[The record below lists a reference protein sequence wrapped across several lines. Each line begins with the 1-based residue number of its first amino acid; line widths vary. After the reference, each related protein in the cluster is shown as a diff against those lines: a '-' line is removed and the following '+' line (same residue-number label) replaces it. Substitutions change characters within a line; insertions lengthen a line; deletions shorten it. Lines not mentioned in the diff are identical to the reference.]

1 MEEEKNE
8 LNDNKSNK
16 SKKKSIE
23 SNELKEPIYKMTIES
38 EKGRKEIIN
47 IYPNSK
53 PEEIAYNFC
62 KENNLDFKTL
72 ELMISKVKIL
82 IETMSKKKDENEKE
96 NINSENDKKISY
108 YNEPILED
116 SEEQQSLSTEK
127 IKKTISFKEKV
138 LQNMDKE
145 KENEKENNKDNDNKD
160 NLNINNCSNNNSN
173 KNDNGNILGLNYF
186 KINEDFKEKKILNN
200 NKTSSVITNTI
211 NNCLELIE
219 KEEKYFVSSS
229 STFSSKLGSSSFQ
242 NQNFSINSKENINLF
257 NIDKDRDKDRV
268 NQWSKRSSN
277 SNNNNN
283 IINPKIIISKS
294 FINNIP
300 PSINN
305 NYLNMNSRNNC
316 LTERNNTNSNLNLNL
331 NKKENNK
338 NELDTKSNKT
348 VSDDHKYSNKI
359 KSLKNSSI
367 TILKNSL
374 NNNEYYIN
382 KQKEILKNNK
392 NKNFQRIIN
401 MIKKNNIDINQI
413 SSENLTKNNNSK
425 KAKRKVK
432 NNNETKLINLNY
444 KMKLNNNANYGLN
457 NKVNNLK
464 INPVN
469 NNFKQSSKEN
479 IYYTDTDKD
488 NFYSLSKNEENSTL
502 NNLIK
507 NSLSSHYIPSNK
519 HPISENFNSI
529 MHEINITI
537 LPKPRKTNN
546 LQNKNLIILGNN
558 NKSNKIKDRNYQTLS
573 DVNKNKYSFP
583 QDKKI
588 KDLKNKI
595 LLNKNNDIIK
605 SKQKNMNN
613 NYDKKLSPRNE
624 SHKEN
629 NIKKKLN
636 FLSNVNI
643 NSPLIMKDFFK
654 ESKFKKFKNNFK
666 SPQHNH
672 HSQMITKN
680 FIIKKNKTNM
690 CKDSFIKNNNKAL
703 LSQSS
708 KNNNKNNY
716 SSSFIKRRSGSF
728 NDFNSNINNIFINLK
743 YSNNKKNLVGQAYS
757 DKFNLDGNSYLNH
770 QQNKKNSTKKRN
782 ISHAL
787 SSTKVKY
794 SSNSL
799 DFKKSINETIDKSSQ
814 NNMNLNLNVTSENN
828 NSYSLKNRKKTKSNN
843 SKPIKNKFNN
853 KCSSK
858 SNLNKKR
865 PCYLFIKSQNS
876 SPPST
881 SRKKKKNHST
891 LLQNTSLTIGLLKRN
906 KIANSLK
913 NIFNFLS
920 NKSNRIDIFKINKN
934 NNIPDDIIK
943 PIQHIIQNC
952 EQSQGAI
959 SSKEFIMKGSLLFDK
974 LTIEE
979 QISILNFR
987 K

>member
-1 MEEEKNE
+1 
-8 LNDNKSNK
+8 
-16 SKKKSIE
+16 
-23 SNELKEPIYKMTIES
+23 
-38 EKGRKEIIN
+38 
-47 IYPNSK
+47 
-53 PEEIAYNFC
+53 
-62 KENNLDFKTL
+62 
-72 ELMISKVKIL
+72 
-82 IETMSKKKDENEKE
+82 
-96 NINSENDKKISY
+96 
-108 YNEPILED
+108 
-116 SEEQQSLSTEK
+116 
-127 IKKTISFKEKV
+127 
-138 LQNMDKE
+138 
-145 KENEKENNKDNDNKD
+145 
-160 NLNINNCSNNNSN
+160 
-173 KNDNGNILGLNYF
+173 
-186 KINEDFKEKKILNN
+186 
-200 NKTSSVITNTI
+200 
-211 NNCLELIE
+211 
-219 KEEKYFVSSS
+219 
-229 STFSSKLGSSSFQ
+229 
-242 NQNFSINSKENINLF
+242 
-257 NIDKDRDKDRV
+257 
-268 NQWSKRSSN
+268 
-277 SNNNNN
+277 
-283 IINPKIIISKS
+283 
-294 FINNIP
+294 
-300 PSINN
+300 
-305 NYLNMNSRNNC
+305 MNSRNNC
-316 LTERNNTNSNLNLNL
+316 LTERNNTNSNLNLN
-331 NKKENNK
+331 KKENNK
-338 NELDTKSNKT
+338 NELNSKSNKT
-348 VSDDHKYSNKI
+348 VSDDHKYSNKT

-367 TILKNSL
+367 TVLKNSL

-392 NKNFQRIIN
+392 IKNFQRIIN

-413 SSENLTKNNNSK
+413 SSENLIKNNNSK
-425 KAKRKVK
+425 KTTRKVK
-432 NNNETKLINLNY
+432 NNNEPKLINSNY
-444 KMKLNNNANYGLN
+444 KMKLNNNTHYGLS

-546 LQNKNLIILGNN
+546 LQNKNLIILGNK

-588 KDLKNKI
+588 RDLKNKI
-595 LLNKNNDIIK
+595 LLNKSNDITK

-624 SHKEN
+624 NHKEN
-629 NIKKKLN
+629 SIKKKHN

-654 ESKFKKFKNNFK
+654 ESKLKKFKNNFK

-672 HSQMITKN
+672 HSQMIMKN

-690 CKDSFIKNNNKAL
+690 YKDSFIKNNNKAL

-757 DKFNLDGNSYLNH
+757 DKFNLDGNSYLNQ

-799 DFKKSINETIDKSSQ
+799 EFKKSINETIDKSSQ
-814 NNMNLNLNVTSENN
+814 NNMNLNLNITSENN

-843 SKPIKNKFNN
+843 SKPIKNKSIN
-853 KCSSK
+853 KFPSK
-858 SNLNKKR
+858 TNLNKKR

-891 LLQNTSLTIGLLKRN
+891 LLQNSSLTIGLMKRN

-920 NKSNRIDIFKINKN
+920 NKDNRIDIFKINKN

-959 SSKEFIMKGSLLFDK
+959 SSKEFIMKGSLLFGK
-974 LTIEE
+974 LAIEE

>member
-1 MEEEKNE
+1 MEEEKNQ

-16 SKKKSIE
+16 SLKKSKE
-23 SNELKEPIYKMTIES
+23 SNEFKEPIYKMTIES

-82 IETMSKKKDENEKE
+82 IETMAKKRDEKE

-108 YNEPILED
+108 CNEPILED

-127 IKKTISFKEKV
+127 IKKTISFKEKA
-138 LQNMDKE
+138 LQNKDKE
-145 KENEKENNKDNDNKD
+145 KEKENNKDNDNKND
-160 NLNINNCSNNNSN
+160 VNNNKSD
-173 KNDNGNILGLNYF
+173 KNDNGNNLGLNYF
-186 KINEDFKEKKILNN
+186 KINEDFKEKKLLN

-219 KEEKYFVSSS
+219 KEEKYYVSSS

-257 NIDKDRDKDRV
+257 NIDKDKDKV
-268 NQWSKRSSN
+268 NQMSKRSSN
-277 SNNNNN
+277 SNNNN
-283 IINPKIIISKS
+283 INPKIIISKS

-300 PSINN
+300 PNINN

-316 LTERNNTNSNLNLNL
+316 LTERNNTNSNLNLN
-331 NKKENNK
+331 KKENNK
-338 NELDTKSNKT
+338 NELNSKSNKT
-348 VSDDHKYSNKI
+348 VSDDHKYSNKT

-367 TILKNSL
+367 TVLKNSL

-392 NKNFQRIIN
+392 IKNFQRIIN

-413 SSENLTKNNNSK
+413 SSENLIKNNNSK
-425 KAKRKVK
+425 KTTRKVK
-432 NNNETKLINLNY
+432 NNNEPKLINSNY
-444 KMKLNNNANYGLN
+444 KMKLNNNTHYGLS

-519 HPISENFNSI
+519 YPISENFNSI

-546 LQNKNLIILGNN
+546 LQNKNLIILGNK
-558 NKSNKIKDRNYQTLS
+558 NKNNKIKDRNYQTLS

-588 KDLKNKI
+588 RDLKNKI
-595 LLNKNNDIIK
+595 LLNKSNDITK

-624 SHKEN
+624 NHKEN
-629 NIKKKLN
+629 SIKKKHN

-654 ESKFKKFKNNFK
+654 ESKLKKFKNNFK

-672 HSQMITKN
+672 HSQMIMKN

-690 CKDSFIKNNNKAL
+690 YKDSFIKNNNKAL

-757 DKFNLDGNSYLNH
+757 DKFNLDGNSYLNQ

-799 DFKKSINETIDKSSQ
+799 EFKKSINETIDKSSQ
-814 NNMNLNLNVTSENN
+814 NNINLNLNITSENN

-858 SNLNKKR
+858 SNLSKKR
-865 PCYLFIKSQNS
+865 PGYLFIKSQNS

-891 LLQNTSLTIGLLKRN
+891 LFQNSSLTIGLLKRN

-920 NKSNRIDIFKINKN
+920 NKNNRIDIFKINKN

-952 EQSQGAI
+952 EQNQGAI

-979 QISILNFR
+979 QISILNFG

>member
-1 MEEEKNE
+1 MKEEKNE
-8 LNDNKSNK
+8 LNDNFANK
-16 SKKKSIE
+16 SMKKSIE
-23 SNELKEPIYKMTIES
+23 LNELKEPIYKMTIES

-72 ELMISKVKIL
+72 ESMISKVRIL
-82 IETMSKKKDENEKE
+82 IETMAKKKDQSEKE

-108 YNEPILED
+108 CNEPILED

-127 IKKTISFKEKV
+127 IKKTISFKEKI
-138 LQNMDKE
+138 LQNIDKDKE
-145 KENEKENNKDNDNKD
+145 KENIKDNDNK
-160 NLNINNCSNNNSN
+160 NYINNINNISDNNL
-173 KNDNGNILGLNYF
+173 DLNYF
-186 KINEDFKEKKILNN
+186 KINEDFKEKKIINT
-200 NKTSSVITNTI
+200 KTSSIITNTI

-219 KEEKYFVSSS
+219 KEEKYFGSSS

-257 NIDKDRDKDRV
+257 NIDKDKDKA
-268 NQWSKRSSN
+268 NQLSKRSSN
-277 SNNNNN
+277 SNNNN
-283 IINPKIIISKS
+283 INPKIITSKS

-300 PSINN
+300 PNINN
-305 NYLNMNSRNNC
+305 NYLYMSSRNNC
-316 LTERNNTNSNLNLNL
+316 LTDRNNTNSNL

-338 NELDTKSNKT
+338 NELDSKTNKT
-348 VSDDHKYSNKI
+348 VSDDHKYSNKT
-359 KSLKNSSI
+359 KSLKNSSTTT

-413 SSENLTKNNNSK
+413 STENLIKNNNSR
-425 KAKRKVK
+425 KATMKLN

-444 KMKLNNNANYGLN
+444 KMKFNNNTHYGLN
-457 NKVNNLK
+457 NRVNNLK

-529 MHEINITI
+529 MHEVNITI
-537 LPKPRKTNN
+537 LSKPRKTNN
-546 LQNKNLIILGNN
+546 LQNKNIIIFGNN
-558 NKSNKIKDRNYQTLS
+558 NKSNKIKERNYQTLS
-573 DVNKNKYSFP
+573 DLNKNKYSFP

-588 KDLKNKI
+588 SDFKNKM
-595 LLNKNNDIIK
+595 LLNKNNEITK
-605 SKQKNMNN
+605 SKQKSMSN
-613 NYDKKLSPRNE
+613 NYDKKLSPRIE
-624 SHKEN
+624 HHKEHKEN
-629 NIKKKLN
+629 NLKKKHN

-654 ESKFKKFKNNFK
+654 ESKLKKFKNNFK
-666 SPQHNH
+666 SPQHSH
-672 HSQMITKN
+672 HSQMMMKN
-680 FIIKKNKTNM
+680 YIIKKNKTNIY
-690 CKDSFIKNNNKAL
+690 KDSFIKNNNKAL
-703 LSQSS
+703 LTQSS

-716 SSSFIKRRSGSF
+716 SSFIKRRSDSF
-728 NDFNSNINNIFINLK
+728 NGFNSNIFINLK
-743 YSNNKKNLVGQAYS
+743 YSNNKKNLVGQAYL
-757 DKFNLDGNSYLNH
+757 DKFNLDSNTYFNQ
-770 QQNKKNSTKKRN
+770 QQNKKNNTKKRN

-787 SSTKVKY
+787 SSTKIKY

-799 DFKKSINETIDKSSQ
+799 DFKKSINETIDKSSV
-814 NNMNLNLNVTSENN
+814 NNMNLNLNITSENN

-843 SKPIKNKFNN
+843 SKPVKNKINN
-853 KCSSK
+853 KSSSK
-858 SNLNKKR
+858 SNLNKKK

-891 LLQNTSLTIGLLKRN
+891 LIQNSNLTIGLLKKS

-913 NIFNFLS
+913 DIFNFLS
-920 NKSNRIDIFKINKN
+920 NNNNRIDIFKINKN

-943 PIQHIIQNC
+943 PMQHIIQNC
-952 EQSQGAI
+952 EQNQGAI

-974 LTIEE
+974 LTIED

>member
-1 MEEEKNE
+1 MKEEKNE
-8 LNDNKSNK
+8 LNDNFANK
-16 SKKKSIE
+16 SMKKSIE
-23 SNELKEPIYKMTIES
+23 LNELKEPIYKMTIES

-72 ELMISKVKIL
+72 ELMISKVRIL
-82 IETMSKKKDENEKE
+82 IETMAKKKDQSEKE

-108 YNEPILED
+108 CNEPILED

-127 IKKTISFKEKV
+127 IKKTISFKEKI
-138 LQNMDKE
+138 LQNIDKDKE
-145 KENEKENNKDNDNKD
+145 KENIKDNDNK
-160 NLNINNCSNNNSN
+160 NYINNINNISDNNL
-173 KNDNGNILGLNYF
+173 DLNYF
-186 KINEDFKEKKILNN
+186 KINEDFKEKKIINT
-200 NKTSSVITNTI
+200 KTSSIITNTI

-219 KEEKYFVSSS
+219 KEEKYFGSSS

-257 NIDKDRDKDRV
+257 NIDKDKDKA
-268 NQWSKRSSN
+268 NQLSKRSSN
-277 SNNNNN
+277 SNNNN
-283 IINPKIIISKS
+283 INPKIITSKS

-300 PSINN
+300 PNINN
-305 NYLNMNSRNNC
+305 NYLYMSSRNNC
-316 LTERNNTNSNLNLNL
+316 LTDRNNTNSNL

-338 NELDTKSNKT
+338 NELDSKTNKT
-348 VSDDHKYSNKI
+348 VSDVHKYSNKT
-359 KSLKNSSI
+359 KSLKNSSTTT

-413 SSENLTKNNNSK
+413 STENLIKNNNSK
-425 KAKRKVK
+425 KATMKLN

-444 KMKLNNNANYGLN
+444 KMKFNNNTHYGLN
-457 NKVNNLK
+457 NRVNNLK

-488 NFYSLSKNEENSTL
+488 NFYSLSKNDENSTL

-507 NSLSSHYIPSNK
+507 NSLSSHYIPNNK

-529 MHEINITI
+529 MHEVNITI
-537 LPKPRKTNN
+537 LPKPRKTNSI
-546 LQNKNLIILGNN
+546 QNKNFIILGNN
-558 NKSNKIKDRNYQTLS
+558 NKNNKIKERNYQTLS
-573 DVNKNKYSFP
+573 ELNKNKYSFP

-588 KDLKNKI
+588 KDLKNKM
-595 LLNKNNDIIK
+595 LLNKNNEITK
-605 SKQKNMNN
+605 SKQKSMNN
-613 NYDKKLSPRNE
+613 NYDKKLSPRIE
-624 SHKEN
+624 HHKEHKEN
-629 NIKKKLN
+629 NLKKKHN

-654 ESKFKKFKNNFK
+654 ESKLKKFKNNFK
-666 SPQHNH
+666 SPQHSH
-672 HSQMITKN
+672 HSQMMMKN
-680 FIIKKNKTNM
+680 YIIKKNKTNIY
-690 CKDSFIKNNNKAL
+690 KDSFIKNNNKAL
-703 LSQSS
+703 LTQSS

-716 SSSFIKRRSGSF
+716 SSFIKRRSDSF
-728 NDFNSNINNIFINLK
+728 NGFNSNIFINLK
-743 YSNNKKNLVGQAYS
+743 YSNNKKNLVGQAYL
-757 DKFNLDGNSYLNH
+757 DKFNLDSNTYFNQ
-770 QQNKKNSTKKRN
+770 QQNKKNNTKKRN

-787 SSTKVKY
+787 SSTKIKY

-799 DFKKSINETIDKSSQ
+799 DFKKSINETIDKSSV
-814 NNMNLNLNVTSENN
+814 NNMNLNLNITSENN

-843 SKPIKNKFNN
+843 SKPVKNKINN
-853 KCSSK
+853 KSSSK
-858 SNLNKKR
+858 SNLNKKK

-891 LLQNTSLTIGLLKRN
+891 LIQNSSLTIGLLKRN

-913 NIFNFLS
+913 DIFNFLS
-920 NKSNRIDIFKINKN
+920 NDNNRIDIFKINKN

-943 PIQHIIQNC
+943 PMQHIIQNC
-952 EQSQGAI
+952 EQNQGAI

-974 LTIEE
+974 LTIED

>member
-16 SKKKSIE
+16 SLKKSNE

-82 IETMSKKKDENEKE
+82 IETMAKKRDEKE

-108 YNEPILED
+108 CNEPILED

-127 IKKTISFKEKV
+127 IKKTISFKEKA
-138 LQNMDKE
+138 LQIKDKE
-145 KENEKENNKDNDNKD
+145 KEKENNKDNDNKND
-160 NLNINNCSNNNSN
+160 VNNNKSD
-173 KNDNGNILGLNYF
+173 KNDNGNNLGLNYF

-200 NKTSSVITNTI
+200 KTSSVITSTI

-257 NIDKDRDKDRV
+257 NIDKDKDKV
-268 NQWSKRSSN
+268 NQMSKRSSN
-277 SNNNNN
+277 SNNNN
-283 IINPKIIISKS
+283 INPKIIISKS

-300 PSINN
+300 PNINN

-316 LTERNNTNSNLNLNL
+316 LTERNNTNSNLNLN
-331 NKKENNK
+331 KKENNK
-338 NELDTKSNKT
+338 NELNSKSNKT
-348 VSDDHKYSNKI
+348 VSDDHKYSNKT

-367 TILKNSL
+367 TVLKNSL

-392 NKNFQRIIN
+392 IKNFQRIIN

-413 SSENLTKNNNSK
+413 SSENLIKNNNSK
-425 KAKRKVK
+425 KTTRKVK
-432 NNNETKLINLNY
+432 NNNEPKLINSNY
-444 KMKLNNNANYGLN
+444 KMKLNNNTHYGLS

-502 NNLIK
+502 NNMIK

-519 HPISENFNSI
+519 YPISENFNSI

-546 LQNKNLIILGNN
+546 LQNKNLIILGNK
-558 NKSNKIKDRNYQTLS
+558 NKNNKIKDRNYQTLS

-588 KDLKNKI
+588 RDLKNKI
-595 LLNKNNDIIK
+595 LLNKSNDITK

-624 SHKEN
+624 NHKEN
-629 NIKKKLN
+629 SIKKKHN

-654 ESKFKKFKNNFK
+654 ESKLKKFKNNFK

-672 HSQMITKN
+672 HSQMIMKN

-690 CKDSFIKNNNKAL
+690 YKDSFIKNNNKAL

-757 DKFNLDGNSYLNH
+757 DKFNLDGNSYLNQ

-799 DFKKSINETIDKSSQ
+799 EFKKSINETIDKSSQ
-814 NNMNLNLNVTSENN
+814 NNMNLNLNITSENN

-858 SNLNKKR
+858 SNLSKKR
-865 PCYLFIKSQNS
+865 PGYLFIKSQNS

-891 LLQNTSLTIGLLKRN
+891 LFQNSSLTIGLLKRN

-920 NKSNRIDIFKINKN
+920 NKNNRIDIFKINKN

-952 EQSQGAI
+952 EQNQGAI

-979 QISILNFR
+979 QISILNFL

>member
-16 SKKKSIE
+16 SLKKSKE
-23 SNELKEPIYKMTIES
+23 SNEFKEPIYKMTIES

-82 IETMSKKKDENEKE
+82 IETMAKKRDEKE

-108 YNEPILED
+108 CNEPILED

-127 IKKTISFKEKV
+127 IKKTISFKEKA
-138 LQNMDKE
+138 LQNKDKE
-145 KENEKENNKDNDNKD
+145 KEKENNKDNDNKND
-160 NLNINNCSNNNSN
+160 VNNNNSD
-173 KNDNGNILGLNYF
+173 KNDNGNNLGLNYF
-186 KINEDFKEKKILNN
+186 KINEDFKEKKILN

-219 KEEKYFVSSS
+219 KEEKYYVSSS

-257 NIDKDRDKDRV
+257 NIDKDKDKV
-268 NQWSKRSSN
+268 NQMSKRSSN
-277 SNNNNN
+277 SNNNN
-283 IINPKIIISKS
+283 INPKIIISKS

-300 PSINN
+300 PNINN

-316 LTERNNTNSNLNLNL
+316 LTERNNTNSNLNLN
-331 NKKENNK
+331 KKENNK
-338 NELDTKSNKT
+338 NELNSKSNKT
-348 VSDDHKYSNKI
+348 VSDDHKYSNKT

-367 TILKNSL
+367 TVLKNSL

-392 NKNFQRIIN
+392 IKNFQRIIN
-401 MIKKNNIDINQI
+401 MIKKSNIDINQI
-413 SSENLTKNNNSK
+413 SSENLIKNNNSK
-425 KAKRKVK
+425 KTTRKVK
-432 NNNETKLINLNY
+432 NNNEPKLINSNY
-444 KMKLNNNANYGLN
+444 KMKLNNNTHYGLS

-537 LPKPRKTNN
+537 LPKSRKTNN
-546 LQNKNLIILGNN
+546 LQNKNLIILGNK
-558 NKSNKIKDRNYQTLS
+558 NKNNKIKDRNYQTLS

-588 KDLKNKI
+588 RDLKNKI
-595 LLNKNNDIIK
+595 LLNKSNDITK

-624 SHKEN
+624 NHKEN
-629 NIKKKLN
+629 SIKKKHN

-654 ESKFKKFKNNFK
+654 ESKLKKFKNNFK

-672 HSQMITKN
+672 HSQMIMKN

-690 CKDSFIKNNNKAL
+690 YKDPFIKNNNKAL

-757 DKFNLDGNSYLNH
+757 DKFNLDGNSYLNQ

-799 DFKKSINETIDKSSQ
+799 EFKKSINETIDKSSQ
-814 NNMNLNLNVTSENN
+814 NNMNLNLNITSENN

-858 SNLNKKR
+858 SNLSKKR
-865 PCYLFIKSQNS
+865 PGYLFIKSQNS

-891 LLQNTSLTIGLLKRN
+891 LFQNSSLTIGLLKRN

-920 NKSNRIDIFKINKN
+920 NKNNRIDIFKINKN

-952 EQSQGAI
+952 EQNQGAI

-979 QISILNFR
+979 QISILNFL

>member
-16 SKKKSIE
+16 SLKKSKE
-23 SNELKEPIYKMTIES
+23 SNEFKEPIYKMTIES

-82 IETMSKKKDENEKE
+82 IETMAKKRDEKE

-108 YNEPILED
+108 CNEPILED

-127 IKKTISFKEKV
+127 IKKTISFKEKA
-138 LQNMDKE
+138 LQIKDKE
-145 KENEKENNKDNDNKD
+145 KEKENNKDNDNKND
-160 NLNINNCSNNNSN
+160 VNNNNSD
-173 KNDNGNILGLNYF
+173 KNDNGNNLGLNYF
-186 KINEDFKEKKILNN
+186 KINDDFKEKKILN

-257 NIDKDRDKDRV
+257 NIDKDKDKV
-268 NQWSKRSSN
+268 NQMSKRSSN
-277 SNNNNN
+277 SNNNN
-283 IINPKIIISKS
+283 INPKIIISKS

-300 PSINN
+300 PNINN
-305 NYLNMNSRNNC
+305 NYLSMNSRNNC
-316 LTERNNTNSNLNLNL
+316 LTERNNTNSNLNLN
-331 NKKENNK
+331 KKENNK
-338 NELDTKSNKT
+338 NELNSKSNKT
-348 VSDDHKYSNKI
+348 VSDDHKYSNKT

-367 TILKNSL
+367 TVLKNSL

-392 NKNFQRIIN
+392 IKNFQRIIN

-413 SSENLTKNNNSK
+413 SSENLIKNNNSK
-425 KAKRKVK
+425 KTTRKVK
-432 NNNETKLINLNY
+432 NNNEPKLINSNY
-444 KMKLNNNANYGLN
+444 KMKLNNNTHYGLS

-537 LPKPRKTNN
+537 LPKSRKTNN
-546 LQNKNLIILGNN
+546 LQNKNLIILGNK

-588 KDLKNKI
+588 RDLKNKI
-595 LLNKNNDIIK
+595 LLNKSNDITK

-629 NIKKKLN
+629 SIKKKHN

-654 ESKFKKFKNNFK
+654 ESKLKKFKNNFK

-672 HSQMITKN
+672 HSQMIMKN

-690 CKDSFIKNNNKAL
+690 YKDSFIKNNNKAL

-757 DKFNLDGNSYLNH
+757 DKFNLDGNSYLNQ

-799 DFKKSINETIDKSSQ
+799 EFKKSINETIDKSSQ
-814 NNMNLNLNVTSENN
+814 NNMNLNLNITSENN

-865 PCYLFIKSQNS
+865 PGYLFIKSQNS

-891 LLQNTSLTIGLLKRN
+891 LFQNSSLTIGLLKRN

-920 NKSNRIDIFKINKN
+920 NKNNRIDIFKINKN

-952 EQSQGAI
+952 EQNQGAI

-979 QISILNFR
+979 QISILNFL